1 VFGAL
6 TFSSA
11 LFVLQGQMASLFFT
25 RSELKFALSVLLT
38 EFVRCSAH
46 CVLLVFALLKFIGHE
61 LHNYDGVFSVQLT
74 TCCNAVKL
82 K

>member
-25 RSELKFALSVLLT
+25 RSKLKFALSVLLT

-46 CVLLVFALLKFIGHE
+46 CVLLVFCFVKVYRSWVTQLWWCLKCSAGHLL
-61 LHNYDGVFSVQLT
+61 
-74 TCCNAVKL
+74 
-82 K
+82 